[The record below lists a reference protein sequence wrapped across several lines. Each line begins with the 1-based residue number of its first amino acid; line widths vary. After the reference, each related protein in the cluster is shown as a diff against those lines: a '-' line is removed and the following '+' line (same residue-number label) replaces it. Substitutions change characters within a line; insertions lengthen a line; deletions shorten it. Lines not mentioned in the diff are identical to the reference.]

1 MPFDG
6 IVTKA
11 ITTELRE
18 KLIGGRI
25 SKIYQP
31 TQTEL
36 LFTIRNQRQNFNL
49 LLSIHPSYSRFHL
62 TDTSFQNPEE
72 PPMFCMHLRKHLL
85 GAILLN
91 IEQQGLERIIIFRFH
106 ALNEIGDAVSK
117 TLIFEI
123 MGRHSNIILLQ
134 EEAEKIINCMKHV
147 PPTQNRYRSLLPGAP
162 YKMPPPQDKLNL
174 LESSEEDFLKK
185 LDFNA
190 GKMDKQIV
198 GALTGVSPLIAREF
212 VHRTHLGSQSVFKE
226 EFLKL
231 KEIVQNEKFEPSIF
245 VKDGRE
251 DFHVIPITFM
261 EKKES
266 FNSANEMVD
275 AFYANKAERD
285 LVKQK
290 TNDLLRLIKNELD
303 KNKRKLDIHEKTLQ
317 EAEKA
322 ERYQKFGELL
332 TANMHLVKKGDT
344 EINVIDYYDPDQNEI
359 TIPLQIDKTP
369 SENAQNYFKKYRKL
383 QAAEEKAMIEI
394 EKTEKEVQYLESILQ
409 QIENARP
416 EDIEEIRE
424 ELREEG
430 YLKNQVTKKRKKDKP
445 MPDKYVA
452 SDGTVIYVGRNNKQN
467 EYVTHRL
474 ANRNDIWL
482 HTLNIPG
489 SHVVIKSSNPSEETL
504 FEAAQLA
511 AYFSKARQSQSVP
524 VDYTEIKYV
533 KKPSGAKP
541 GFVTYTEQKTIY
553 VTPDEKVI
561 EKLKSNKA

>member
-1 MPFDG
+1 M
-6 IVTKA
+6 
-11 ITTELRE
+11 
-18 KLIGGRI
+18 
-25 SKIYQP
+25 
-31 TQTEL
+31 
-36 LFTIRNQRQNFNL
+36 
-49 LLSIHPSYSRFHL
+49 
-62 TDTSFQNPEE
+62 
-72 PPMFCMHLRKHLL
+72 
-85 GAILLN
+85 
-91 IEQQGLERIIIFRFH
+91 
-106 ALNEIGDAVSK
+106 
-117 TLIFEI
+117 
-123 MGRHSNIILLQ
+123 
-134 EEAEKIINCMKHV
+134 
-147 PPTQNRYRSLLPGAP
+147 
-162 YKMPPPQDKLNL
+162 
-174 LESSEEDFLKK
+174 
-185 LDFNA
+185 
-190 GKMDKQIV
+190 
-198 GALTGVSPLIAREF
+198 
-212 VHRTHLGSQSVFKE
+212 
-226 EFLKL
+226 
-231 KEIVQNEKFEPSIF
+231 
-245 VKDGRE
+245 
-251 DFHVIPITFM
+251 
-261 EKKES
+261 
-266 FNSANEMVD
+266 
-275 AFYANKAERD
+275 
-285 LVKQK
+285 KQK

-430 YLKNQVTKKRKKDKP
+430 YLKKQVTKKRKKDKP